1 MPSPLNAPLPAYAS
15 GASIGDALEHV
26 LVTSPRVI
34 VDDPQSVVVLH
45 GLVDISIAADA
56 TAVTLYLERGS
67 AIAGTKITQGG
78 TWGPYP
84 VTGPVQ
90 AQFAVS
96 GYDLSPAAFDE
107 VYVLTAILT
116 ANDAASTVNAAYLEA
131 IVQAKT

>member
-1 MPSPLNAPLPAYAS
+1 MPSPINRPLPAFAS

-26 LVTSPRVI
+26 LVTSPKLI
-34 VDDPQSVVVLH
+34 VDTPQYVVVLH

-56 TAVTLYLERGS
+56 SAVTLYLERGD
-67 AIAGTKITQGG
+67 AAGGTPITSGG

-96 GYDLSPAAFDE
+96 GFDE
-107 VYVLTAILT
+107 PGMVFTQPYVLTAILT

-131 IVQAKT
+131 IVQART